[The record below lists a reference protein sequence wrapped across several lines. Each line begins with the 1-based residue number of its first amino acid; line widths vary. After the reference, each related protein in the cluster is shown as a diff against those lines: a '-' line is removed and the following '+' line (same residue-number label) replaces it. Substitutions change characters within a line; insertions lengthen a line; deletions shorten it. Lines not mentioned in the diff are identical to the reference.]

1 MIAVCIGCGC
11 TDTCACVSGDAA
23 CYWLRVDYSRGEGVC
38 SRCPGRLAE
47 WDEATGRK
55 SIDDQF
61 IELMDA
67 LDGCE
72 TPDEICQKL
81 MDLQG
86 TVRDIAS
93 ACRQTVLF
101 SRAQSDFESAK
112 LDIELRPME
121 GGGLYTA
128 WFLLMDRIARSPTR
142 FHMRSSVRILLPLVA
157 SFLPEDL
164 NA

>member
-1 MIAVCIGCGC
+1 M
-11 TDTCACVSGDAA
+11 CACVSEDGP

-38 SRCPGRLAE
+38 SRCPERVAE
-47 WDEATGRK
+47 WDAAIGRK

-67 LDGCE
+67 LDGYDSPE
-72 TPDEICQKL
+72 AISQRLTE
-81 MDLQG
+81 LQG
-86 TVRDIAS
+86 MIRDIAA

-101 SRAQSDFESAK
+101 NRAQDEFESTKA
-112 LDIELRPME
+112 DIELRPE
-121 GGGLYTA
+121 DGGSLYAA
-128 WFLLMDRIARSPTR
+128 WYLLMDRIARSPTR

-157 SFLPEDL
+157 VFLPEDP

>member
-1 MIAVCIGCGC
+1 MIAECIGCGC
-11 TDTCACVSGDAA
+11 TDVCACVSEDGA

-38 SRCPGRLAE
+38 SHCPERVAE

-67 LDGCE
+67 LDGCD
-72 TPDEICQKL
+72 TPAAISQKL
-81 MDLQG
+81 TELQG

-101 SRAQSDFESAK
+101 SRAQAEFESTKA
-112 LDIELRPME
+112 DIELGPME
-121 GGGLYTA
+121 GGSLYTA
-128 WFLLMDRIARSPTR
+128 WYLLMDRIVRSPTR

-157 SFLPEDL
+157 DFLPEDP